1 MSKNNNNY
9 NEVSTGSGEYIDY
22 FKKSKKPKDPKDPKY
37 PESDVNSEKELLQQN
52 RRSSYNNLIEQINE
66 KNRNEYVMEYEAN
79 LLEYLKKKYPD
90 VQKNFYEIPESQ
102 YFDTSKNK
110 KNKKSYLQN
119 PDNIVN
125 KFYQNLTKR

>member
-1 MSKNNNNY
+1 MSENNNNY
-9 NEVSTGSGEYIDY
+9 NTVSTGSKNSIISY
-22 FKKSKKPKDPKDPKY
+22 FQTKDPKY

-52 RRSSYNNLIEQINE
+52 RRSSYNSLIDQINRN
-66 KNRNEYVMEYEAN
+66 NRNEYVMEYEAN

-102 YFDTSKNK
+102 YFGTSKNK

-125 KFYQNLTKR
+125 KFYQNLTKS